1 MSAVRTHLTGAA
13 AKIDWLLVVV
23 VVALLNIGLMM
34 VYSSTTFHGL
44 NFRLAEDPNRLFFSQ
59 LLWLAIG
66 TVVMVALARTDYH
79 IWRKF
84 SIPIM
89 ALVLLVLGYVAVAGQ
104 SEFGGKRWLLPNP
117 FGEGGGSVQPS
128 ELAKIVVVIYIAD
141 WLASKGDRIRSVA
154 MGLIPFAVL
163 VGFVAG
169 LIVLQQHLSSAVLVA
184 LTALAMFFIAGGQV
198 WQLLLGGLLGS
209 IPFTYLILASDYR
222 INRITGFLSP
232 LEQQADD
239 KNYQVVQSLIA
250 LASGGILPAG
260 PGESRQKF
268 GYIPFAHTDNIF
280 AVLGEELGLIGCLV
294 VLGLFAFLAYRGFR
308 VAMNAPDMF
317 GTLLASG
324 LTCMLLFQA
333 LLNVAVV
340 TATAPPTGI
349 PLPFISYGGSS
360 LIVSLAS
367 IGLLLSVSRGVAV
380 LQPPDRAEEGTFRSE
395 THDLR
400 RGNRRSRVSRAYR
413 HRVSGLWE

>member
-1 MSAVRTHLTGAA
+1 MSAARTHIAGAV
-13 AKIDWLLVVV
+13 AKVDWLLVVA

-34 VYSSTTFHGL
+34 VYSSTTFHGV
-44 NFRLAEDPNRLFFSQ
+44 NFRLAEDPNRFFVNQ
-59 LLWLAIG
+59 LLWLVIG
-66 TVVMVALARTDYH
+66 VVMLVVLARIDYH
-79 IWRKF
+79 RWRRL

-89 ALVLLVLGYVAVAGQ
+89 AGVLVVLGIVVVAGQ
-104 SEFGGKRWLLPNP
+104 SEFGGRRWIVGSLLG
-117 FGEGGGSVQPS
+117 GEGGGSVQPS
-128 ELAKIVVVIYIAD
+128 ELAKIAVVIYIAD
-141 WLASKGDRIRSVA
+141 WLASKGDRIRTVT

-184 LTALAMFFIAGGQV
+184 VTALAMFFIAGGEV
-198 WQLLLGGLLGS
+198 WQLVLSGVLAG
-209 IPFTYLILASDYR
+209 IPFAYLIIESEYR
-222 INRITGFLSP
+222 LNRMVAFLSP
-232 LEQQADD
+232 LEQQTKD
-239 KNYQVVQSLIA
+239 NYQTIQSLIA
-250 LASGGILPAG
+250 LASGGILPLG

-324 LTCMLLFQA
+324 ITCTLIVQA

-340 TATAPPTGI
+340 TATAPATGI

-360 LIVSLAS
+360 LVVSLAS
-367 IGLLLSVSRGVAV
+367 VGLLLSVSRGLPA
-380 LQPPDRAEEGTFRSE
+380 PEPASRSEEGTLRSE

-400 RGNRRSRVSRAYR
+400 RGNRRSRLSRTYR
-413 HRVSGLWE
+413 RQLADLRE